1 MAETRTRVKDLFDL
15 TEKVAVVTG
24 ASRGLGLQIA
34 KALGEMGARIAITAR
49 KADEFDQAR
58 SELQHLGIEVWTG
71 VNDLSH
77 LDEIPALVETLLARF
92 GAIDV
97 LVNNA
102 GTTWGAPAEDHP
114 VEAWQKVMR
123 LNVDAPFLLTREIGR
138 RTMIP
143 RRTGKIVNIA
153 SVAGLLGNP
162 LGVTTIAYNTS
173 KGAVVNFTRSLAAKW
188 GRHNINVN
196 AICPGFFRSKMTA
209 ATLDR
214 LETDVLATTPLKRI
228 GGEHDLMGT
237 AVFLSSEAS
246 RHITGQCLAV
256 DGGTSIV

>member
-1 MAETRTRVKDLFDL
+1 MRPPASSWEREPAAFRASTSSKAWVSSLRARCSRQRPSPIDSTNSHRVKVRSSSRKPGSRRADSSPEPKMRHEATMAETRTRVKDLFDL

-138 RTMIP
+138 RT
-143 RRTGKIVNIA
+143 
-153 SVAGLLGNP
+153 
-162 LGVTTIAYNTS
+162 
-173 KGAVVNFTRSLAAKW
+173 
-188 GRHNINVN
+188 
-196 AICPGFFRSKMTA
+196 
-209 ATLDR
+209 
-214 LETDVLATTPLKRI
+214 
-228 GGEHDLMGT
+228 
-237 AVFLSSEAS
+237 
-246 RHITGQCLAV
+246 
-256 DGGTSIV
+256 